1 MTYKEYLK
9 KNNMSETLESWHK
22 YVKESTELTVVFSF
36 DEVYEISEALCDR
49 FSNYMELVENT
60 KDNSIMD
67 NLNDFMDILS
77 VLKKLHYQRYRECSS
92 DLECYLENQKQN
104 EEDWLNDAEDE
115 DDIEIYKANIESI
128 NDALEKLKGVIDDN
142 V

>member
-60 KDNSIMD
+60 EDNSIMD
-67 NLNDFMDILS
+67 NLDDFMDILS
-77 VLKKLHYQRYRECSS
+77 VLKKLHYQRYRECSN

>member
-22 YVKESTELTVVFSF
+22 YVKESTEVTVVFSF

-60 KDNSIMD
+60 EDNSIMD
-67 NLNDFMDILS
+67 NLDDFMDILS
-77 VLKKLHYQRYRECSS
+77 VLKKLHYQRYRECSN

-115 DDIEIYKANIESI
+115 NDIEIYKANIESI
-128 NDALEKLKGVIDDN
+128 NDALEKLKR
-142 V
+142 

>member
-22 YVKESTELTVVFSF
+22 YVKESTEVTVIFSF

-60 KDNSIMD
+60 EDNSIMD
-67 NLNDFMDILS
+67 NLDNFMDILS
-77 VLKKLHYQRYRECSS
+77 VLKKLDYQRYRECSN

-128 NDALEKLKGVIDDN
+128 NDALEKLKG
-142 V
+142 